1 MRLLSAV
8 ALTLLLPALT
18 ACSGLPGAAPDGP
31 APLFHTHISDDGSK
45 RFTFE
50 AAPLDVLPTRLQEGD
65 DNRLSRRDKSL
76 LERREALQDEQL
88 TQMLATRKYCRSG
101 YIVLS
106 QTSWKTRG
114 ECNESASQADRDA
127 FPNQAGWQE

>member
-1 MRLLSAV
+1 VRLLSAV

-65 DNRLSRRDKSL
+65 DNRLSRIA
-76 LERREALQDEQL
+76 EAAISSSARPPGRSAGN
-88 TQMLATRKYCRSG
+88 ATKAPARPIAIPSP
-101 YIVLS
+101 
-106 QTSWKTRG
+106 TR
-114 ECNESASQADRDA
+114 
-127 FPNQAGWQE
+127 QAGRS

>member
-18 ACSGLPGAAPDGP
+18 ACSGLPGQHPMARPPVPHPYQRRREQALHLRG
-31 APLFHTHISDDGSK
+31 
-45 RFTFE
+45 R
-50 AAPLDVLPTRLQEGD
+50 PLDVLPTRLREGD

-76 LERREALQDEQL
+76 LERREACRQDEQL

-106 QTSWKTRG
+106 QTSWKIRG

>member
-1 MRLLSAV
+1 MCASTLCRCPHAAVTGAHRLLRIAGGS
-8 ALTLLLPALT
+8 PRW
-18 ACSGLPGAAPDGP
+18 P
-31 APLFHTHISDDGSK
+31 GSK

-106 QTSWKTRG
+106 QTSWKIRG
-114 ECNESASQADRDA
+114 ECNESATQADRDA

>member
-18 ACSGLPGAAPDGP
+18 ACSGLPGTAQGGP
-31 APLFHTHISDDGSK
+31 APLFHTHINEEGSK

-106 QTSWKTRG
+106 QTSWKIRG
-114 ECNESASQADRDA
+114 ECNETATQADRDA
-127 FPNQAGWQE
+127 FPNKASWQE

>member
-1 MRLLSAV
+1 MCVSS
-8 ALTLLLPALT
+8 LP
-18 ACSGLPGAAPDGP
+18 LPSRCCYRRSPPAPDCRGQ
-31 APLFHTHISDDGSK
+31 PLFHTHISDDGSK

-106 QTSWKTRG
+106 QTSWKIRG
-114 ECNESASQADRDA
+114 ECNESATQADRDA
-127 FPNQAGWQE
+127 FPNKAGWQE